1 MTATSTSSATEATVT
16 EAEPLEMAPGAPM
29 DMSVTTDSSMSETPN
44 SSGVSFY
51 GELSNTSFLDDSNST
66 SKNSSSCLDQPQLTN
81 LVPAQNFQTFF
92 VPNESSGNLQS
103 TQYFVP
109 ATTAT
114 TTVMG
119 TTQATITDGEIKTS
133 PTGPAFLPVDEIL
146 PSEEIFGSRN
156 SVFVEPKN
164 PTTTVVL
171 AGGTAN
177 TTTGTTTSST
187 PTNPTVTTSTYGSTE
202 VINAAYQAAQNT
214 KVPMAFMDLTKN
226 EDSNVPNGVGGTPT
240 SNANEAQ
247 KSNPTFFVEAKNYVN
262 NMKNTGSFVGGE
274 IRDPNNPDAP
284 SIFPCPIC
292 YHFFTTPTEMAN
304 HLETEHRKFQCDICK
319 KLMSHKRNVDRHRR
333 SVHEN
338 QRGFGCPMC
347 PYRSA
352 HKQV

>member
-1 MTATSTSSATEATVT
+1 
-16 EAEPLEMAPGAPM
+16 
-29 DMSVTTDSSMSETPN
+29 
-44 SSGVSFY
+44 
-51 GELSNTSFLDDSNST
+51 
-66 SKNSSSCLDQPQLTN
+66 
-81 LVPAQNFQTFF
+81 
-92 VPNESSGNLQS
+92 
-103 TQYFVP
+103 
-109 ATTAT
+109 
-114 TTVMG
+114 MG

-284 SIFPCPIC
+284 SIFLARYAITFSLLPPRWPI
-292 YHFFTTPTEMAN
+292 TW
-304 HLETEHRKFQCDICK
+304 R
-319 KLMSHKRNVDRHRR
+319 
-333 SVHEN
+333 
-338 QRGFGCPMC
+338 
-347 PYRSA
+347 
-352 HKQV
+352 